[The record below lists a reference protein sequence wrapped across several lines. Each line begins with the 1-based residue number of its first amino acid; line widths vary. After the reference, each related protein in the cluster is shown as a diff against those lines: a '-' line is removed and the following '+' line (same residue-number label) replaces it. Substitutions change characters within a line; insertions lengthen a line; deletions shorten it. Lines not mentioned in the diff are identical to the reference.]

1 MNNDTKYFKKLG
13 INSFIELAL
22 LIPKSYENNFI
33 TQTPQIN
40 QQNCIEVEVLS
51 THRSPKALSIK
62 FFCKTWGEK
71 LNAVVFRP
79 SPYHSKVFRVG
90 EILHVKG
97 KIIWS
102 SGYTQLQQP
111 KVLKEINTIDTKYK
125 TAVPNVIIQKLI
137 KRYLNEK
144 NLQKEM
150 VEKKDID
157 NLLLL
162 HFPTPNFIYSFVK
175 DGYSKDVIETLKYCE
190 IYSYLLALSKKSVKF
205 EAKSRLDSSINDFIK
220 KLPFRLTGDQN
231 RAIED
236 IRDDFKAKYAAKRLV
251 MGDVGCGKTMVILAA
266 VMMCYPKRAV
276 LMVPTT
282 VLAKQIYEEALK
294 FLPLHVESKLVVQ
307 NSKKDEDLSK
317 YSFIVGTHAL
327 LFRELPD
334 IDLVMVDEQHRF
346 GTKQR
351 ALIANLAKNG
361 DKRAHFLQ
369 FSATPIPRTLS
380 MMHSSLVDFSYI
392 KELPFEKDIKTKIIR
407 KSEFKKLL
415 EHIENEI
422 QKGHQSIIVYPL
434 VEESE
439 VIDYQSIEEGRGFW
453 ESRFENVYV
462 TFGKDKNKEEVLEE
476 FAQKGNLLVSTT
488 VIEVGISLPKL
499 TTIVIVAPERLGL
512 ASLHQL
518 RGRVS
523 RNGLKGHCFLYTNL
537 KESRRLEDFSK
548 TYSGFDIAEL
558 DLRYREGGDMLKGV
572 FQSGKSFEW
581 FDMSEDEEILKKA
594 KANLE
599 YNKRLSFNFRG
610 KDGKNRAVNKQ
621 I

>member
-1 MNNDTKYFKKLG
+1 VNSDTQYFKKLG

-40 QQNCIEVEVLS
+40 QQNCIEVEVLG

-62 FFCKTWGEK
+62 LFCKTWGEK
-71 LNAVVFRP
+71 LNAVIFRP
-79 SPYHSKVFRVG
+79 SPYHSKVFKVG
-90 EILHVKG
+90 ETLHVKG

-102 SGYTQLQQP
+102 NGYTQLQQP
-111 KVLKEINTIDTKYK
+111 KLLKEINTINTKYK
-125 TAVPNVIIQKLI
+125 TALPNATMQSLVR
-137 KRYLNEK
+137 RYLNEK
-144 NLQKEM
+144 NLQKEGL
-150 VEKKDID
+150 EKKDID

-162 HFPTPNFIYSFVK
+162 HYPGPNFLYSFVK
-175 DGYSKDVIETLKYCE
+175 DGYSRDIIETLKYCE
-190 IYSYLLALSKKSVKF
+190 IFSYLLALSKKSIKF
-205 EAKSRLDSSINDFIK
+205 EAKSRLDSPIEDFIES
-220 KLPFRLTGDQN
+220 LPFKLTNDQMKSVKE
-231 RAIED
+231 IQ
-236 IRDDFKAKYAAKRLV
+236 RDFQSKHAAKRLI
-251 MGDVGCGKTMVILAA
+251 MGDVGCGKTMVILSS

-307 NSKKDEDLSK
+307 SSKKEDDLDR
-317 YSFIVGTHAL
+317 YNFIVGTHAL
-327 LFRELPD
+327 LFRELPK

-351 ALIANLAKNG
+351 ALISNLAKNG

-392 KELPFEKDIKTKIIR
+392 KELPFKKDIETKIIR
-407 KSEFKKLL
+407 KTEFKKLL
-415 EHIENEI
+415 EHIEKEI
-422 QKGHQSIIVYPL
+422 FMGHQTIIVYPL

-439 VIDYQSIEEGRGFW
+439 VIDYQSIEEGRSFW
-453 ESRFENVYV
+453 EGRFDKVYV
-462 TFGKDKNKEEVLEE
+462 TFGKDKNKEEVLDE
-476 FAQKGNLLVSTT
+476 FSEKGNLLVSTT

-523 RNGLKGHCFLYTNL
+523 RNGLKGYCFLYTNL
-537 KESRRLEDFSK
+537 KKSERLDDFCK
-548 TYSGFDIAEL
+548 TTSGFDIAEL

-572 FQSGKSFEW
+572 FQSGKSFLW
-581 FDMSEDEEILKKA
+581 FDMGKDIKVLKKA

-599 YNKRLSFNFRG
+599 YNQKLSYIQGERYD
-610 KDGKNRAVNKQ
+610 KTRAYNES

>member
-1 MNNDTKYFKKLG
+1 MNSDTAYFKKLG
-13 INSFIELAL
+13 ISSFAELAL

-33 TQTPQIN
+33 SPTPQIN

-51 THRSPKALSIK
+51 THRSPKVLNIK

-79 SPYHSKVFRVG
+79 SPYHSKVFKAG
-90 EILHVKG
+90 ETLHVKG

-102 SGYTQLQQP
+102 GGYTQLQQP
-111 KVLKEINTIDTKYK
+111 KVLKEINSIDTKYK
-125 TAVPNVIIQKLI
+125 TTVSNAIMQKLV

-144 NLQKEM
+144 NLKQEGLN
-150 VEKKDID
+150 KKDID

-162 HFPTPNFIYSFVK
+162 HFPTSKFLYSFVK
-175 DGYSKDVIETLKYCE
+175 DGYSKDIIETLKYCE
-190 IYSYLLALSKKSVKF
+190 IYLYLLSLSKKSIKF
-205 EAKSRLDSSINDFIK
+205 KAKNILDSPTDSFIK
-220 KLPFRLTGDQN
+220 SLPFELTGDQKK
-231 RAIED
+231 AVKEIEK
-236 IRDDFKAKYAAKRLV
+236 DFTGVYAAKRLI
-251 MGDVGCGKTMVILAA
+251 MGDVGCGKTMVILCA

-307 NSKKDEDLSK
+307 NSKKDEDLSR

-351 ALIANLAKNG
+351 ALISNLVKDG

-392 KELPFEKDIKTKIIR
+392 KELPFKKDIETKIIKR
-407 KSEFKKLL
+407 SDFKKLL
-415 EHIENEI
+415 EHIKREI
-422 QKGHQSIIVYPL
+422 KEGHQSIIVYPL

-439 VIDYQSIEEGRGFW
+439 TIEYQSIEEGRGFW
-453 ESRFENVYV
+453 EGRFDKVFV
-462 TFGKDKNKEEVLEE
+462 TFGKDKNKEKVLEE
-476 FAQKGNLLVSTT
+476 FAKNGNILVSTT

-523 RNGLKGHCFLYTNL
+523 RNGLKGYCFLYTNL
-537 KESRRLEDFSK
+537 KESRRLDDFCK
-548 TYSGFDIAEL
+548 TTSGFDIAEL
-558 DLRYREGGDMLKGV
+558 DLKYREGGDMLKGV
-572 FQSGKSFEW
+572 FQSGKSFVW
-581 FDMSEDEEILKKA
+581 FDMGEDEEILKKA
-594 KANLE
+594 KANLR
-599 YNKRLSFNFRG
+599 YN
-610 KDGKNRAVNKQ
+610 
-621 I
+621 